1 MGLIGKLLKTTI
13 DIATL
18 PVSVVADTITMGGEL
33 TDRSEPYIM
42 QHLKAIGKDAIET
55 IEEIEKI

>member
-1 MGLIGKLLKTTI
+1 MGLICKLLKTTI

-18 PVSVVADTITMGGEL
+18 PVSVVTDTITMGGEL
-33 TDRSEPYIM
+33 TDREEPYTM
-42 QHLKAIGKDAIET
+42 QHLKAIGKDTIET